1 MPAPGTV
8 AKAVRKRLI
17 REKNANK
24 EHSMDEHERVM
35 DIIRLKSQAPVVLDR
50 DSTALLVIDMQRDF
64 IYPDHE
70 FAQVLE
76 RIAPGVTEGYF
87 ERVRS
92 AVVPNVQRLLA
103 AFRNCGAPVFFTGTG
118 TQVSDGQDLC
128 CWLRDFDA
136 LGMQVLGKRV
146 WPRIQDRA
154 WQIDE
159 AVAPQPGEAVVNK
172 TAADPLG
179 CTIIDQSL
187 RNLRMTTVVVAGL
200 TTDVCVSSTARSC
213 ADRGYRTI
221 LAEDACTTLSARM
234 HEASL
239 DIFRLAFGQVK
250 TTEELLAALTSAAA
264 SRAGL

>member
-1 MPAPGTV
+1 
-8 AKAVRKRLI
+8 
-17 REKNANK
+17 
-24 EHSMDEHERVM
+24 MDEHERVM
-35 DIIRLKSQAPVVLDR
+35 NIIRRKSHAPVVLEPG
-50 DSTALLVIDMQRDF
+50 STALLVIDMQRDF
-64 IYPDHE
+64 VHPDHE

-76 RIAPGVTEGYF
+76 RLVPGVTEGYF

-103 AFRNCGAPVFFTGTG
+103 AFRNCGAPIFFTGTG
-118 TQVSDGQDLC
+118 TQVSEGQDLC

-136 LGMQVLGKRV
+136 LGMQVLGRRV

-159 AVAPQPGEAVVNK
+159 AVAPLPGEVVVNK

-187 RNLRMTTVVVAGL
+187 RNLRVTTVVVVGL
-200 TTDVCVSSTARSC
+200 TTDVCVSSTGRGC

-221 LAEDACTTLSARM
+221 LIEDACTTLSSKM

-239 DIFRLAFGQVK
+239 DTFRLAFGQVK
-250 TTEELLAALTSAAA
+250 PTEDLLTALTTAAAA
-264 SRAGL
+264 SHAGGSK